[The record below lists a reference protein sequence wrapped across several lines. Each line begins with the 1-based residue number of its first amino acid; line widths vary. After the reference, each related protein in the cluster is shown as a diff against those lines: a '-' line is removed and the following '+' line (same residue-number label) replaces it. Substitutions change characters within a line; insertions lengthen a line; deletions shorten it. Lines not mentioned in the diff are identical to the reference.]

1 MSQLDKLAQHRD
13 AILLAEAVGWLHD
26 YRKSSE
32 NQLQAQSANKPKN
45 AQGLPRNEL
54 GNHFPALA
62 SAALSV
68 QSTSELLLILLNDW
82 ENKSS
87 DSNVSFLMQYL
98 SRCHNTAHFDKQD
111 PLDSSKQN
119 YPGTQIS
126 TAFGFETAV
135 GANLTSKLW
144 TLPWGD
150 LTTYNTSK
158 RNTWLTAAQT
168 LCATV
173 GADTRRPIN
182 EISLWDWGMLVGA
195 LYKTAFAAAILGQ
208 QPASRDLR
216 WRLLGVRTDALA
228 YLTNVSR
235 LPDLVARQN
244 TLQVAINN
252 VQTFLEEIYP
262 LATEVYRD
270 ENGSLYVV
278 PDLPK
283 LLNLQDDRDQTLLTL
298 IQQQFAT
305 DGEIIPQ
312 ITLDPTAW
320 WGQDPDRR
328 GNDEIPPAGI
338 ILSSQTRLQSD
349 ANAIGEAW
357 KDTRQEV
364 CPICGLRPC
373 VNKQLDYCQ
382 VCGERRKGR
391 VVEWLQDPSKTI
403 WLDEVADENG
413 RLALITGTFNLTNW
427 LDGILVQTLLVQEPT
442 ASNLAVTK
450 TSSFARLR
458 RVWQTTQTFWQETQA
473 HINQMLADARRRLT
487 IKLAN
492 QPSLTKHHVYELN
505 LLGHTRMSVLWDGA
519 GLISTDNL
527 SYTAVQLNIKPEER
541 KTPVDAALA
550 VGTWLEANRGRTFR
564 ITSDDEKNKQLDIQI
579 ADVNYQDAPY
589 ATTIPILAEPRTFMA
604 LVPADKALDVIAAIK
619 TKYARE
625 MGKVRNRLPLHLG
638 AVYFHRRTPLR
649 AALDA
654 GRRMLQQKPLGGD
667 QLWSVIAR
675 SPTAKHDLP
684 GKLVDGTKQ
693 FDQTISI
700 QLKQNDRAFTWH
712 VPAVMGDGQTEDNW
726 YPYVFVQNDV
736 SGRSRIFKGL
746 RPKSDG
752 TSEECWLVH
761 AAELQTG
768 DQITFTPATFDFQ
781 WLDSSGSR
789 FEIAYDDAGQR
800 LARPTHPYLLDDLAT
815 IQQVWQVISSMDGL
829 TSSQIYALRDLVE
842 AKRATWAIDDSFS
855 QFCRHAVR
863 NAQWKNRQAINLEQI
878 VQATLSGLLTDVIEL
893 YMGIMKAK
901 PQRSEKEVSS

>member
-13 AILLAEAVGWLHD
+13 AILLAEIGAWLHD
-26 YRKSSE
+26 DFKHTDQQIHMYVSHAPSPSSRQDTADLIPNIDIDFLGKKLKLIVVKNRK
-32 NQLQAQSANKPKN
+32 QDDFVD
-45 AQGLPRNEL
+45 GY
-54 GNHFPALA
+54 
-62 SAALSV
+62 
-68 QSTSELLLILLNDW
+68 LN
-82 ENKSS
+82 
-87 DSNVSFLMQYL
+87 
-98 SRCHNTAHFDKQD
+98 RCHYTAHIEKEDGNSQQTYPAF
-111 PLDSSKQN
+111 LSS
-119 YPGTQIS
+119 P
-126 TAFGFETAV
+126 FGFEAFQIPEKLTDSLRNRVPWNLIDDPTTNRANFQKQLRELFSQV
-135 GANLTSKLW
+135 G
-144 TLPWGD
+144 G
-150 LTTYNTSK
+150 
-158 RNTWLTAAQT
+158 
-168 LCATV
+168 
-173 GADTRRPIN
+173 DTRRPSN
-182 EISLWDWGMLVGA
+182 EITLWEWGHTVGA
-195 LYKTAFAAAILGQ
+195 LYKAALIGAYFQ
-208 QPASRDLR
+208 QEIGLTPIAANDLR

-413 RLALITGTFNLTNW
+413 RLVLITGTFNLTNW
-427 LDGILVQTLLVQEPT
+427 LDGSLVQTLLVQEPT

-527 SYTAVQLNIKPEER
+527 SYTAVQLNIKLEEH
-541 KTPVDAALA
+541 KTPADAALA
-550 VGTWLEANRGRTFR
+550 VGAWLEGNKQR
-564 ITSDDEKNKQLDIQI
+564 IFQLVSDDEKNQRFDIQI
-579 ADVNYQDAPY
+579 ADVSYQDTSY
-589 ATTIPILAEPRTFMA
+589 STTIPILAEPRTFMA

-638 AVYFHRRTPLR
+638 AVYFHRRMPL
-649 AALDA
+649 AAAMDA
-654 GRRMLQQKPLGGD
+654 GRRMLKRQSQSVCAEVIKLKPAHLPAD
-667 QLWSVIAR
+667 LWPANASL
-675 SPTAKHDLP
+675 TLKLDKHEITLAIP
-684 GKLVDGTKQ
+684 
-693 FDQTISI
+693 I
-700 QLKQNDRAFTWH
+700 
-712 VPAVMGDGQTEDNW
+712 VMGDGTTQDVW
-726 YPYVFVQNDV
+726 YPYWQVQGKPTDRTRYFAGADGEHWV
-736 SGRSRIFKGL
+736 HVCDL
-746 RPKSDG
+746 R
-752 TSEECWLVH
+752 
-761 AAELQTG
+761 AG
-768 DQITFTPATFDFQ
+768 DRVNFTPATFDFEF
-781 WLDSSGSR
+781 LDTTARR
-789 FEIAYDDAGQR
+789 FEVAYDETSGQR
-800 LARPTHPYLLDDLAT
+800 LGRPIRPYLLDDLTVLQDIWKT
-815 IQQVWQVISSMDGL
+815 IAGPHGL
-829 TSSQIYALRDLVE
+829 ASSQIYALRDLVE

-878 VQATLSGLLTDVIEL
+878 VQATVSGLLTDVIEL

-901 PQRSEKEVSS
+901 PQRQGEEV

>member
-13 AILLAEAVGWLHD
+13 AILLAEIGAWLHD
-26 YRKSSE
+26 DFKHTDQQIHMYVSHAPSPSSRQDTADLIPNIDIDFLGKKLKLIVVKNRK
-32 NQLQAQSANKPKN
+32 QDDFVD
-45 AQGLPRNEL
+45 GY
-54 GNHFPALA
+54 
-62 SAALSV
+62 
-68 QSTSELLLILLNDW
+68 LN
-82 ENKSS
+82 
-87 DSNVSFLMQYL
+87 
-98 SRCHNTAHFDKQD
+98 RCHYTAHIEKEDGNSQQTYPAF
-111 PLDSSKQN
+111 LSS
-119 YPGTQIS
+119 P
-126 TAFGFETAV
+126 FGFEAFQIPEKLTDSLRNRVPWNLIDDPTTNRANFQKQLRELFSQV
-135 GANLTSKLW
+135 G
-144 TLPWGD
+144 G
-150 LTTYNTSK
+150 
-158 RNTWLTAAQT
+158 
-168 LCATV
+168 
-173 GADTRRPIN
+173 DTRRPSN
-182 EISLWDWGMLVGA
+182 EITLWEWGHTVGA
-195 LYKTAFAAAILGQ
+195 LYKAALIGAYFQ
-208 QPASRDLR
+208 QEIGLTPIAANDLR

-413 RLALITGTFNLTNW
+413 RLVLITGTFNLTNW
-427 LDGILVQTLLVQEPT
+427 LDGSLVQTLLVQEPT

-527 SYTAVQLNIKPEER
+527 SYTAVQLNIKLEEH
-541 KTPVDAALA
+541 KTPADAALA
-550 VGTWLEANRGRTFR
+550 VGAWLEGNKQR
-564 ITSDDEKNKQLDIQI
+564 IFQLVSDDEKNQRFDIQI
-579 ADVNYQDAPY
+579 ADVSYQDTSY
-589 ATTIPILAEPRTFMA
+589 STTIPILAEPRTFMA
-604 LVPADKALDVIAAIK
+604 LVPADKALAVIEAIK

-878 VQATLSGLLTDVIEL
+878 VQATVSGLLTDVIEL

-901 PQRSEKEVSS
+901 PQRQGEEV